1 MQKTK
6 ILREIIETLE
16 KHDSEFT
23 VEKFNSDIIQCGAE
37 QELISFNI
45 KFDLKQK
52 ETAAVPEVPTA
63 EIFPA
68 GPGPKEENQSEE
80 PVPGEELK
88 TNPAD
93 IALDEEVSEI
103 LEPCCEEEELPKK
116 KAVDKKKCV
125 DCVNCYNDNK
135 VDKLKCCKGNKKI
148 ISEYTCATFCDDYQ
162 AKQ

>member
-16 KHDSEFT
+16 KHDSECT

-68 GPGPKEENQSEE
+68 GPGPKEEPLETDSTEIIPEEVSKIDEPCCIEEE
-80 PVPGEELK
+80 PVK
-88 TNPAD
+88 T
-93 IALDEEVSEI
+93 L
-103 LEPCCEEEELPKK
+103 KK
-116 KAVDKKKCV
+116 KAEKKKCV
-125 DCVNCYNDNK
+125 NCANCYDGDE
-135 VDKLKCCKGNKKI
+135 VGEFKCCKGNKTN
-148 ISEYTCATFCDDYQ
+148 ISEYTSATFCDDYF
-162 AKQ
+162 ARR